1 MLKILTFFYPIWI
14 LNIINYIL
22 LIDVFYIASDFVF
35 YKEETQRDQYV
46 EHDYYDYSY
55 YDSDYYENSYN
66 YNYYDYY
73 NYYNYRGF
81 DYYNRT
87 ESTQTE
93 TRTFPTTRIA
103 AKPGKKGRL
112 AERKK
117 KKKLAVYEASS
128 WNYLQLAIELCYIG
142 KVLDYVIH
150 LLRYPHISIFYI
162 YKTVFGFFNGNCFF
176 LYGRI

>member
-1 MLKILTFFYPIWI
+1 MEECRIGMCDFMDYIGSIIFWI
-14 LNIINYIL
+14 F
-22 LIDVFYIASDFVF
+22 IDVFYIASDFVF
-35 YKEETQRDQYV
+35 YKEETQRDQYG
-46 EHDYYDYSY
+46 ELDYYDYSY
-55 YDSDYYENSYN
+55 YDPDYYENSYN

-87 ESTQTE
+87 KTTTTTS
-93 TRTFPTTRIA
+93 PTTRTA

-112 AERKK
+112 AESEK

-142 KVLDYVIH
+142 KVLNNVIH
-150 LLRYPHISIFYI
+150 LLSSPH
-162 YKTVFGFFNGNCFF
+162 
-176 LYGRI
+176 

>member
-93 TRTFPTTRIA
+93 TRTSPTTRTA

-142 KVLDYVIH
+142 KVLNYVIH
-150 LLRYPHISIFYI
+150 LLIISIFYLFLSI
-162 YKTVFGFFNGNCFF
+162 KQFLVF
-176 LYGRI
+176 